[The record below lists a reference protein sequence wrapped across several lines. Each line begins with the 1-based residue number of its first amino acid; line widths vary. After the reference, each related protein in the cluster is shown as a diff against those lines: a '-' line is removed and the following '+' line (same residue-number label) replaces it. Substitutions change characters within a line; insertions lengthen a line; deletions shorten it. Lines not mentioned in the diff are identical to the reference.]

1 MRVVIVGLGTQG
13 YKRKRI
19 AGSSCIATVDPINQ
33 DADYKHLSQ
42 VPAAE
47 YDAVLLCV
55 PDSEKIALMRI
66 SISKKKHVLVE
77 KPLWGHTEAELRNI
91 EALSNKNGVL
101 IYTAYNHRFE
111 PSFTKMKTLIESGKL
126 GNLYNCRI
134 FYGNGTAKLVRNSS
148 WRDEGTGVLF
158 DLGSHLLDTTEYW
171 FGDIKGK
178 LELISINK
186 FENKSPDHAAL
197 LFQENKPR
205 IELEMTLLSWKN
217 HFSCDIFA
225 EHGSAHI
232 KSLCKWGNAEFS
244 IRSRVF
250 PSGPPIE
257 ENYKFEDDDPTWL
270 LEFEYFKSQCLN
282 GFMTNFSKD
291 LWIYRELREIE
302 KRV

>member
-13 YKRKRI
+13 YKRKYI
-19 AGSSCIATVDPINQ
+19 AGSQCIATVDPING
-33 DADYKHLSQ
+33 DADFKHLSH
-42 VPAAE
+42 VPSTE

-55 PDSEKIALMRI
+55 PDSEKVALI
-66 SISKKKHVLVE
+66 HICISKKKHVLVE
-77 KPLWGHTEAELRNI
+77 KPLWGNTEVELRNL
-91 EALSNKNGVL
+91 EALSNKEGVL

-111 PSFTKMKTLIESGKL
+111 PSFKKMKTLIESGQL
-126 GNLYNCRI
+126 GKLYNCRI
-134 FYGNGTAKLVRNSS
+134 FYGNGTAKLVRNSA
-148 WRDEGTGVLF
+148 WRDKGTGVLF
-158 DLGSHLLDTTEYW
+158 DLGSHLLDTTRYW
-171 FGDIKGK
+171 FGDITGK
-178 LELISINK
+178 LDLISINR
-186 FENKSPDHAAL
+186 FENQSPDHAVL
-197 LFQENKPR
+197 VFQDNKPR

-225 EHGSAHI
+225 EYGSAHI

-270 LEFEYFKSQCLN
+270 LEFEHFKSQGLN

-291 LWIYRELREIE
+291 LWIYRELQEIE
-302 KRV
+302 KRI